1 MLKFYVVECSF
12 KLLPLKLKSRP
23 LLHHYHFLSN
33 CYVSSYIVVVIVVYS
48 PYSNVSLN
56 GGKIR
61 RLPAICVHT
70 R

>member
-23 LLHHYHFLSN
+23 HLKSDNGVRN